1 MVIIVSKNNKKA
13 EKVRR
18 STIKDEAY
26 LQRYIHDNPDTI
38 PVYEIDENKQL
49 LVAAREFQTNSGP
62 IDVRDPETG
71 PYDV

>member
-1 MVIIVSKNNKKA
+1 MVIIVSKNNRNA

-18 STIKDEAY
+18 STKDEAY
-26 LQRYIHDNPDTI
+26 LQRYIHDKPDTI

-49 LVAAREFQTNSGP
+49 LVAAREFQTNSDP
-62 IDVRDPETG
+62 IDVRDPVTG